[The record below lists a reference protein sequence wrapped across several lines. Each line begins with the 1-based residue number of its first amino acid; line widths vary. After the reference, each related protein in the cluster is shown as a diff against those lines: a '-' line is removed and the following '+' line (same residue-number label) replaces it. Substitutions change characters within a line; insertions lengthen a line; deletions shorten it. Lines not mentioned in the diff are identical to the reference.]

1 MAKTL
6 ETLSQTLV
14 EEVEA
19 GPEEDAGTVV
29 KTTTIEGIRGYV
41 EASISLYIFSLSLK
55 SKLRQLRRENNSIT
69 K

>member
-19 GPEEDAGTVV
+19 GPEEDAGMVV
-29 KTTTIEGIRGYV
+29 KTTTIEGVRGYV
-41 EASISLYIFSLSLK
+41 AVTCGLWNREFKLSLS
-55 SKLRQLRRENNSIT
+55 T
-69 K
+69 

>member
-29 KTTTIEGIRGYV
+29 KTTTIEGVRGYV
-41 EASISLYIFSLSLK
+41 EASFVNYLL
-55 SKLRQLRRENNSIT
+55 EA
-69 K
+69 